1 MDRGDLVQN
10 LLGWLLR
17 DPVLQAS
24 LTGDRNYKPT
34 VLNAKMV

>member
-1 MDRGDLVQN
+1 MDRGNLVPN
-10 LLGWLLR
+10 LLGWQLG

-34 VLNAKMV
+34 LLNAKMV